1 MPYSDSILKNKLAI
15 LFFTFF
21 CASFLVKSQN
31 TYSPYSRYGLG
42 ELAQPTFAHN
52 SAMGG
57 AFVALKPDS
66 TMPNFINVGNPASY
80 ALLRL
85 ATLEL
90 GLNMTYSQFKGQTAS
105 SIEKTANFSYGSLG
119 FPVGKKGGA
128 AFGILPYSY
137 VGSNTQNSIAEPG
150 IGNVTYQ
157 YQGSGGLN
165 KIYLGYGLM
174 PFKFRLMKF
183 NQKYLNVD
191 DSLKQLKG
199 SAFKFRQG
207 FAKFLSDFSVG
218 ANGNY
223 IKGNI
228 TNIARVVYPDNT
240 LYYNTYRDR
249 TFSVSDVTANF
260 GIQSA
265 LSIDSIRSSGGKKR
279 ALSEKVK
286 ITLGY
291 TFNLNN
297 SLNTVYNA
305 VAYNYRVSSGAE
317 FIVDTVFY
325 KVDEPAKVTLP
336 FEQGFGI
343 GFKKGEKLN
352 VVADYAITNWQNFKY
367 LDNIS
372 NLKQNQRFAI
382 GANYVPEKYAL
393 GSGSFVRRINY
404 RLGLNYQTGYIETN
418 NTRIQSYS
426 LSAGV
431 GIPVGVGRN
440 SSMVHIGGQYGK
452 MGTTQNGLIQE
463 NFWRLNLGFT
473 FSDKWFQKYRYD

>member
-1 MPYSDSILKNKLAI
+1 MS
-15 LFFTFF
+15 FF
-21 CASFLVKSQN
+21 CVKAQN
-31 TYSPYSRYGLG
+31 TFSPYSRYGIG

-66 TMPNFINVGNPASY
+66 TMPNFVNVGNPASY
-80 ALLRL
+80 ALVRL

-90 GLNMTYSQFKGQTAS
+90 GLNMTFSQFQGKS
-105 SIEKTANFSYGSLG
+105 SSSYEKTANFSYGSLA
-119 FPVGKKGGA
+119 FPVGRNGGA
-128 AFGILPYSY
+128 AFGIMPYTY
-137 VGSNTQNSIAEPG
+137 VGSNTENSISEPG
-150 IGNVTYQ
+150 IGDVTYQ

-165 KIYLGYGLM
+165 KIFLGYGIM
-174 PFKFRLMKF
+174 PFKKRVIKF
-183 NQKYLNVD
+183 NSKHLYIE
-191 DSLKQLKG
+191 DSLKTLSA

-207 FAKFLSDFSVG
+207 FAKMLSDFSIG

-223 IKGNI
+223 VKGNI
-228 TNIARVVYPDNT
+228 TNLARVVYPDNT

-260 GIQSA
+260 GIQTAISV
-265 LSIDSIRSSGGKKR
+265 DSVRTSKNKKR

-286 ITLGY
+286 FTIGY

-305 VAYNYRVSSGAE
+305 VAYNYRTSSG
-317 FIVDTVFY
+317 IDYVIDTVFN
-325 KVDEPAKVTLP
+325 KVDEPASVTLP

-352 VVADYAITNWQNFKY
+352 IVADYVITKWQNFKY
-367 LDNIS
+367 TDNVS
-372 NLKQNQRFAI
+372 SLTENQRFAI
-382 GANYVPEKYAL
+382 GANFVPEKYAL

-404 RLGLNYQTGYIETN
+404 RLGMNYQTGFVISN
-418 NTRIQSYS
+418 NTRIKSYS
-426 LSAGV
+426 ITAGV

-463 NFWRLNLGFT
+463 NFWRINLGFT